1 MALNYLLKTSIKMDK
16 DFLIKTAMQL
26 KQVSV
31 KTAEEYHQNS
41 EKLIARVNAVM
52 SERPDIESLVGAN
65 NINMM
70 KDNNANHVRFIAS
83 ILKNYNHDVF
93 VDTVLWVFRAY
104 RSHGFTT
111 NYFAAQLNA
120 WIIVIKEV
128 LTPESYVEAYPY
140 YEWMQVNIPLFVK
153 VSDEKLEAPNSLH

>member
-1 MALNYLLKTSIKMDK
+1 MDKNYLLE
-16 DFLIKTAMQL
+16 TAMQL

-31 KTAEEYHQNS
+31 KTAEEYYKNTD
-41 EKLIARVNAVM
+41 KLISKMNTLM
-52 SERPDIESLVGAN
+52 LERPDIENLVGAN

-70 KDNNANHVRFIAS
+70 KDNHSNHVRFIAS
-83 ILKNYNHDVF
+83 ILKNYNPDVLL
-93 VDTVLWVFRAY
+93 DTVLWVFRAY

-111 NYFAAQLNA
+111 NYWAAQLNS

-128 LTPESYVEAYPY
+128 LTPESFVEVYPY

-153 VSDEKLEAPNSLH
+153 VSDEKLEASNSLH